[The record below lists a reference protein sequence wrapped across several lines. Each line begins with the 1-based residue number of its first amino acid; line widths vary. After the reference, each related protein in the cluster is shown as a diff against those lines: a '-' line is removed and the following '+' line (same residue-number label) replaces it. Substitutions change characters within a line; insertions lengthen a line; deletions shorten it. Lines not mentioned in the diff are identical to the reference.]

1 MDLGDGGW
9 RPSAGPSIRS
19 APSALC
25 GVQCTE
31 TMASI
36 GACPPLSISVVVIV
50 CGAAIAPEHLGMAG
64 EAGMDTGCRRA
75 WPQML
80 STALTLVWV
89 PGIPRSTLPRY
100 GVIDPA
106 PLPGLTPSAPLWCH
120 YETSGFRGMER
131 TGWACGQRPPLR
143 PATCY
148 YGVLTG
154 VRRCGRIFDLL
165 HMHVCTTWQQK
176 KCGACSM

>member
-1 MDLGDGGW
+1 
-9 RPSAGPSIRS
+9 
-19 APSALC
+19 
-25 GVQCTE
+25 
-31 TMASI
+31 
-36 GACPPLSISVVVIV
+36 
-50 CGAAIAPEHLGMAG
+50 MAG

-80 STALTLVWV
+80 STALTLVWI

-131 TGWACGQRPPLR
+131 AGWLGMW
-143 PATCY
+143 ATPSPTS
-148 YGVLTG
+148 G
-154 VRRCGRIFDLL
+154 DLL
-165 HMHVCTTWQQK
+165 LRRSDRGSTLWSDLRLAPHTRMYYLAAEKMWCMQHVTVCQPR
-176 KCGACSM
+176 CSITPG